1 MLKIKIGNTTFEY
14 LEALETEEFFN
25 GSSRR
30 TITVTCNPNVISI
43 DELNA
48 LLVEENLS
56 NIVMENEES
65 NIVNY
70 YDGYVLKLLC
80 GIQNKL
86 IQAESLEAPAVY
98 EDRLVFKIGKRTYIE
113 QKLHELGI

>member
-48 LLVEENLS
+48 LIDSLNERIRNKVDRYRRIAEIALET
-56 NIVMENEES
+56 IERQVKENEICE
-65 NIVNY
+65 
-70 YDGYVLKLLC
+70 
-80 GIQNKL
+80 
-86 IQAESLEAPAVY
+86 
-98 EDRLVFKIGKRTYIE
+98 
-113 QKLHELGI
+113 